1 MSSGFA
7 RHCFEEAY
15 KAGWN
20 ACVEQMYRYQASAE
34 EYRTDIFA
42 EIYEGPAEPEEDGYD
57 EEDMMEAWRNFC
69 KEEWNDD
76 N

>member
-20 ACVEQMYRYQASAE
+20 DCVAQLEAFEVGFAE
-34 EYRTDIFA
+34 YKTDIFA
-42 EIYEGPAEPEEDGYD
+42 EIYEGPSEPVEDGYD
-57 EEDMMEAWRNFC
+57 EGDMEEAWKTFA
-69 KEEWNDD
+69 KEEWYD